1 MNSRAVSQMCILQHT
16 AKGVQLLAEPFISPK
31 MLTLMFS
38 LHFLKIFRQGY
49 YVYSSVKRFD
59 YSALM
64 TAVVMVV
71 QVMLT
76 LK

>member
-1 MNSRAVSQMCILQHT
+1 
-16 AKGVQLLAEPFISPK
+16 
-31 MLTLMFS
+31 MFS

>member
-1 MNSRAVSQMCILQHT
+1 
-16 AKGVQLLAEPFISPK
+16 
-31 MLTLMFS
+31 MFS

-76 LK
+76 LKYFRVMENPVLQSSTVLISGSFNVLMEAGGA